1 MPLVPA
7 RAVRVANSLANPQL
21 QPGYKRAAPGGGEQC
36 AAGLLGALT
45 SDRAVAVAVMGPTRR
60 RHSERVAGNLLR
72 LARAKRGWS
81 QRQLTAAA
89 GVAPSTVARIA
100 SGSSQPTL
108 PTLGRV
114 LAAAD
119 LDLRTRLEPYDEHDD
134 VLDATR
140 ARMTPEQRANDD
152 QEIDE
157 FIARLRAGATVAC

>member
-1 MPLVPA
+1 
-7 RAVRVANSLANPQL
+7 
-21 QPGYKRAAPGGGEQC
+21 
-36 AAGLLGALT
+36 
-45 SDRAVAVAVMGPTRR
+45 
-60 RHSERVAGNLLR
+60 
-72 LARAKRGWS
+72 
-81 QRQLTAAA
+81 
-89 GVAPSTVARIA
+89 VAPSTVARIA